1 MVLHRAARRLA
12 LCAGLALILP
22 AAAAHAAPAGPTAHA
37 AGGDVPPLN
46 PAIVDIPIQ
55 RTDAAL
61 GDAASAIDKGDG
73 AGAASALTATRRH
86 LLRSYSGADYI
97 IAHPPAV
104 PAEDAS
110 ANPKRFV
117 RLAKR
122 YVRAAHRGKSGG
134 WIRARAADDGPAP
147 PAFADAPTSVFNVFT
162 SQYSAATKAVGLAPD
177 TTGQLLAKV
186 QTTLN
191 TAIILR
197 NRLVKDVHA
206 ATPPVPAEDASA
218 GAPAHASQDEESAG
232 LYDAVMPGLT
242 VLIDDELQQMQALQ
256 QDASISAEAKAIVTN
271 AILADQQIENL
282 VNQYW
287 PPVVED

>member
-1 MVLHRAARRLA
+1 
-12 LCAGLALILP
+12 
-22 AAAAHAAPAGPTAHA
+22 
-37 AGGDVPPLN
+37 
-46 PAIVDIPIQ
+46 
-55 RTDAAL
+55 
-61 GDAASAIDKGDG
+61 
-73 AGAASALTATRRH
+73 
-86 LLRSYSGADYI
+86 
-97 IAHPPAV
+97 V

-122 YVRAAHRGKSGG
+122 YVRAAHRGKSA
-134 WIRARAADDGPAP
+134 WITARAAQDDVAGPT
-147 PAFADAPTSVFNVFT
+147 FADAPTSIFNVFT
-162 SQYSAATKAVGLAPD
+162 SQYSAATKAVAMAPD
-177 TTGQLLAKV
+177 TTGQLLTKV
-186 QTTLN
+186 QTALN

-197 NRLVKDVHA
+197 NRLVKEVHA

-218 GAPAHASQDEESAG
+218 RPSARASQDEEAVG

-256 QDASISAEAKAIVTN
+256 ADASVPAEAKAIVTN
-271 AILADQQIENL
+271 AILADQQIEAL